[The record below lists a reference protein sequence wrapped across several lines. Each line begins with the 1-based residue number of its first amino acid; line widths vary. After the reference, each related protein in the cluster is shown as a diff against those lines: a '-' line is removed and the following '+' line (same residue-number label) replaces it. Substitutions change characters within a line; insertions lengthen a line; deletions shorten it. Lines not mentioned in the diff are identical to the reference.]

1 MAREKIAQEFSG
13 GYKYGFHDKEEL
25 VFKSPIGL
33 TKEIV
38 LEISKMKGEPEWMAK
53 RRLSGLEYFISK
65 PLPSWGPNLS
75 TIDFSAMSYYAKPSA
90 KQFESWEDVPAGMK
104 NTFERLGIPEAE
116 RKFLAGVGA
125 QYDSEVIYHNLKKSL
140 EEKGVV
146 FTDMDSALREHED
159 VVKKY
164 FGTIVPASDNKFA
177 ALNTAVWSGGSF
189 VHIPSG
195 VSVDI
200 PLQAYFRIN
209 AKNVGQFERTMIIA
223 EPGSSVHYIEGCF
236 TKGTRVTSMGG
247 VIPIERVKVRSQV
260 LTHNCRYRHV
270 KKVQRRQYSGNL
282 YKISY
287 FGDSTE
293 SFEATSEHPF
303 LSCRKE
309 RLEYT
314 NVSWKTSWTE
324 AEKLK
329 KGDYL
334 AIPIDRS
341 MVQQRQY
348 VFLVEIY
355 DPKAKKFIDKEY
367 AIKSDANFFR
377 LIGYYLS
384 EGSTI
389 NGHYLSFTFN
399 AKEREYIDDVKS
411 LLKTYFGKEP
421 LEQTEYNHG
430 ISIVLC
436 STLAVRIFAKYFGN
450 HAGEKRLPYWVLHE
464 SLPKQSELVKGFW
477 RGDGSYMKLY
487 TDGGIKVNFRM
498 NSISPSLARSIRD
511 ILLRLDIFASLNCW
525 KKSGNRHDSYALTI
539 GGTYLKKFASIIDFS
554 QVSSCLDAFR
564 DDNLT
569 FGKVSYA
576 RIIGDYA
583 FVPIR
588 SIMTRKVKG
597 VDVYNLSVDEDESYV
612 AGGVTVH
619 NCSAPIY
626 STDALHAAVVE
637 IIALPGSQVRYTTI
651 QNWSSDVYNLVT
663 KRAKAYRDASVEWID
678 GNIGSRVTM
687 KYPCIM
693 LMESG
698 ARGEVVS
705 VAFAGKGQIQDAG
718 AKVFHL
724 ASNTSSNII
733 SKSLSKDGGRTTYRG
748 LVSVPPGLSNIKC
761 NVECDALILDGESAS
776 DTVPC
781 MDIASDEVSITH
793 EATVSKLDDEKL
805 FYLQTRG
812 FSLQSAK
819 QLLVSG
825 FVEPFV
831 RELPMEYAVELN
843 RLLELEME
851 GSVG

>member
-25 VFKSPIGL
+25 VFKSPNGL

-65 PLPSWGPNLS
+65 PLPSFGADLS
-75 TIDFSAMSYYAKPSA
+75 AIDFSAMSYYAKPSA

-164 FGTIVPASDNKFA
+164 FGTIIPASDNKFA

-223 EPGSSVHYIEGCF
+223 EPGSSVHYIEGC
-236 TKGTRVTSMGG
+236 
-247 VIPIERVKVRSQV
+247 
-260 LTHNCRYRHV
+260 
-270 KKVQRRQYSGNL
+270 
-282 YKISY
+282 
-287 FGDSTE
+287 
-293 SFEATSEHPF
+293 
-303 LSCRKE
+303 
-309 RLEYT
+309 
-314 NVSWKTSWTE
+314 
-324 AEKLK
+324 
-329 KGDYL
+329 
-334 AIPIDRS
+334 
-341 MVQQRQY
+341 
-348 VFLVEIY
+348 
-355 DPKAKKFIDKEY
+355 
-367 AIKSDANFFR
+367 
-377 LIGYYLS
+377 
-384 EGSTI
+384 
-389 NGHYLSFTFN
+389 
-399 AKEREYIDDVKS
+399 
-411 LLKTYFGKEP
+411 
-421 LEQTEYNHG
+421 
-430 ISIVLC
+430 
-436 STLAVRIFAKYFGN
+436 
-450 HAGEKRLPYWVLHE
+450 
-464 SLPKQSELVKGFW
+464 
-477 RGDGSYMKLY
+477 
-487 TDGGIKVNFRM
+487 
-498 NSISPSLARSIRD
+498 
-511 ILLRLDIFASLNCW
+511 
-525 KKSGNRHDSYALTI
+525 
-539 GGTYLKKFASIIDFS
+539 
-554 QVSSCLDAFR
+554 
-564 DDNLT
+564 
-569 FGKVSYA
+569 
-576 RIIGDYA
+576 
-583 FVPIR
+583 
-588 SIMTRKVKG
+588 
-597 VDVYNLSVDEDESYV
+597 
-612 AGGVTVH
+612 
-619 NCSAPIY
+619 SAPIY
-626 STDALHAAVVE
+626 SQDALHAAVVE
-637 IIALPGSQVRYTTI
+637 IIALPGSHVRYTTI

-693 LMESG
+693 LMEPG

-718 AKVFHL
+718 AKVYHL

-761 NVECDALILDGESAS
+761 NVECDALILDAESAS

-843 RLLELEME
+843 RLVKMEME